1 MSPTDPPDFTATT
14 QFEGLTQPNL
24 RPVSHAVAPLDVP
37 GWETLPL
44 FSGMPDEAR
53 RRFREAMDE
62 RDYAAGETIIA
73 QGDEGE
79 EMFVLDRG
87 VMRVTVRDDSD
98 VVVFER
104 TVPAPTVFGE
114 MALIT
119 REKRSASITA
129 EVPSHCLRLG
139 KRTVKELFSKYP
151 GTAVFLTR
159 LVGERL
165 MENQGIRK
173 VGKYEVTGRLGSG
186 GVATVF
192 EALHPTLGTPV
203 ALKMLSH
210 SLVFDEGFAEHF
222 AEEARLVAKLD
233 HPHITRVIDTEQAY
247 GTHFIVM
254 EKLTGD
260 LLEEVI
266 EDVGDLTFQ
275 NARRILREVA
285 EALAYSHDM
294 GFIHRDIKP
303 ENVFLLTDG
312 RVKLMDF
319 GIATQS
325 GSGDGEGRIFGTPYY
340 MSPEQIMGRN
350 LDGRSD
356 LYSLGIMAYE
366 MLTADIPFDGD
377 TVQELFARH
386 VNQPMPDPR
395 LIRPD
400 IPDDLIEFI
409 NTSTAKKPEDR
420 YADLHEAARF
430 LKVAAEVPVLD
441 RFAMSSLSVTYHE
454 SMRGLVEQ
462 VMQRAV
468 SQLAGQKGV
477 AFFEAHR
484 GAGPSQAVSVTTGDF
499 PVVSL
504 PPGQGFPPP
513 TAAAKPPARPPAGPP
528 PGAPP
533 PPPPG
538 PPPSAPP
545 PNPPLPPKQA
555 QASRTP
561 TVAAPGGVMA
571 PTAITPR
578 GEAMTTEA
586 PLPSRTPKR

>member
-1 MSPTDPPDFTATT
+1 MIPSDPPDFTATT

-24 RPVSHAVAPLDVP
+24 RPVSLVHSAPSLPVVAP
-37 GWETLPL
+37 GWESLPL

-53 RRFREAMDE
+53 RHFREAMDD

-73 QGDEGE
+73 QGDEGG
-79 EMFVLDRG
+79 EMYVLERG
-87 VMRVTVRDDSD
+87 TMRVTVHDEND

-104 TVPAPTVFGE
+104 TIPAPTVFGE

-119 REKRSASITA
+119 NEPRSATITA
-129 EVPSHCLRLG
+129 EGPCHCLRID
-139 KRTVKELFSKYP
+139 KRTVKELFSRYS

-165 MENQGIRK
+165 MENQGIRR
-173 VGKYEVTGRLGSG
+173 VGKYEVVGRLGSG

-192 EALHPTLGTPV
+192 EAIHPTLGTPV

-210 SLVFDEGFAEHF
+210 ALVFDEGFAEHF

-254 EKLTGD
+254 EKLTGQ
-260 LLEEVI
+260 LLEEVVEESAEI
-266 EDVGDLTFQ
+266 GWS
-275 NARRILREVA
+275 NARRILREIA

-325 GSGDGEGRIFGTPYY
+325 GNDAAGGKIFGTPYY
-340 MSPEQIMGRN
+340 MSPEQIMGKAV
-350 LDGRSD
+350 DGRSD
-356 LYSLGIMAYE
+356 LYSLGILAYE
-366 MLTADIPFDGD
+366 LLTGDIPYDGD
-377 TVQELFARH
+377 SVQELFAQH
-386 VNQPMPDPR
+386 IHAPIPDVR
-395 LIRPD
+395 DVRPD
-400 IPDDLIEFI
+400 TPDDLIEFI
-409 NTSTAKKPEDR
+409 ARATAKKVDDR
-420 YADLHEAARF
+420 FEDLHAAARF

-454 SMRGLVEQ
+454 SMRNLVEQ
-462 VMQRAV
+462 VMRNAAAA
-468 SQLAGQKGV
+468 LAGVKGV

-484 GAGPSQAVSVTTGDF
+484 GAGPSQNVSITTGEF
-499 PVVSL
+499 PVVR
-504 PPGQGFPPP
+504 PPP
-513 TAAAKPPARPPAGPP
+513 PSSGRVPTARPPQPP
-528 PGAPP
+528 AFAPP
-533 PPPPG
+533 PAPPTFA
-538 PPPSAPP
+538 PPAPSASVPSPP
-545 PNPPLPPKQA
+545 A
-555 QASRTP
+555 ASAP
-561 TVAAPGGVMA
+561 HGAGPSLVSAPGSVSA
-571 PTAITPR
+571 PTAVSRADATTQASGPPR
-578 GEAMTTEA
+578 GD
-586 PLPSRTPKR
+586 L